1 MNPEIPAITGATTLV
16 SVLGRWPSFHD
27 AEIIRVLIRRDGHST
42 ITIRLV
48 EPQGQG
54 LAVTFTFE
62 EILELRLDGEDV
74 NRQNV
79 ISGLSIEPRG
89 TAAKVTFGPSYG
101 LSGVITAEHV
111 GVRMAEASEI

>member
-16 SVLGRWPSFHD
+16 SMFGRWPSFHD

-42 ITIRLV
+42 ITIRLT
-48 EPQGQG
+48 EPRGQG

-62 EILELRLDGEDV
+62 EILDLKLDGEDV

-79 ISGLSIEPRG
+79 IHSLSIEPTG
-89 TAAKVTFGPSYG
+89 TATKVTFGPCYG
-101 LSGVITAEHV
+101 LWGSVIAEHV
-111 GVRMAEASEI
+111 GVRVAEASEI

>member
-1 MNPEIPAITGATTLV
+1 MTPEIPAITGATALV

-27 AEIIRVLIRRDGHST
+27 AEIIRVLIRRNGHST
-42 ITIRLV
+42 ITIRLM

-54 LAVTFTFE
+54 FAITFTFE
-62 EILELRLDGEDV
+62 EILELRLEGEDV

-89 TAAKVTFGPSYG
+89 TATTVTFGPSYG
-101 LSGVITAEHV
+101 LWGSITAERV
-111 GVRMAEASEI
+111 GVRVAEASEV